1 MHAKLLTATGP
12 SLADPVPPDQNPDT
26 GTGTKG
32 DREDEVKPKPKPA
45 G

>member
-26 GTGTKG
+26 SIPPKG
-32 DREDEVKPKPKPA
+32 DRDGEVKPKPA